1 MPPSRRLYV
10 WGITG
15 IVADTLAM
23 CVSIFLYCSMTLLDV
38 REEEAVRRFWYSLFK
53 LCIFGVYFLLLF
65 GMAMMFGSFTFML
78 MVFTDNLYL
87 HLWVMDVFL
96 SLIHVLIVFAGVF
109 ALGHIWYIVWQRSPT
124 RTLPNHSKSLLKE
137 TLPSTVESWS
147 RTDVVQWI
155 ESGVSP
161 KSNIAGLQMRVGA
174 ASSARFDT
182 LEASE
187 RAALIGTA
195 KSQRLDGEVLKAFGS
210 MSHIKDELDI
220 SLGTAKTL
228 WLAIMGANAE
238 AQIATMR
245 HMQCVVEAIQ
255 SDLRWRACA
264 GTATNLPPATLNAL
278 SSKLRSKLNA
288 SLLNE
293 SCTAFRDSC
302 IVAEP
307 WAKGAA
313 LQ

>member
-1 MPPSRRLYV
+1 MPGCPPR
-10 WGITG
+10 G
-15 IVADTLAM
+15 A
-23 CVSIFLYCSMTLLDV
+23 
-38 REEEAVRRFWYSLFK
+38 
-53 LCIFGVYFLLLF
+53 
-65 GMAMMFGSFTFML
+65 
-78 MVFTDNLYL
+78 
-87 HLWVMDVFL
+87 
-96 SLIHVLIVFAGVF
+96 
-109 ALGHIWYIVWQRSPT
+109 
-124 RTLPNHSKSLLKE
+124 
-137 TLPSTVESWS
+137 
-147 RTDVVQWI
+147 QWI

-195 KSQRLDGEVLKAFGS
+195 KSQRLDEVLKAFGS

-255 SDLRWRACA
+255 SDLRWMEGMCWHCHE
-264 GTATNLPPATLNAL
+264 PATGH
-278 SSKLRSKLNA
+278 SQ
-288 SLLNE
+288 
-293 SCTAFRDSC
+293 CTL
-302 IVAEP
+302 IETPIKAECVS
-307 WAKGAA
+307 AK
-313 LQ
+313 